1 MKKTTRI
8 LAVLMTVCLLF
19 GVVCAFAS
27 SAKVAS
33 AKKESDLFVVGKA
46 DTTGTMA
53 TPAHR
58 FWATFDNG
66 VLGATPTTVS
76 VTKGTET
83 HTYTDAFARGGS
95 NSQRFQISVS
105 GASKSYPAGLFIDD
119 TMGNGE
125 GYLAIRKVPGS
136 FRVTDSEG
144 NLVDD
149 FTFSNGKAISAF
161 APEYYFV
168 LAHNASWS
176 YFKPNAQHFDSLR
189 YATVDFDYGTDRWAY
204 QVDGVWETGITVP
217 ADADPESVRPANAA
231 GSIALSL
238 TEFNYASDSNWVK
251 QKNNDHIRMTVAQDA
266 ATGNY
271 FLSGSGKSWDKDTEY
286 TDGEDMWLSNQPG
299 VLDHFTVVLDITTEN
314 EQSTGNDIVTAVT
327 AHIFVNG
334 EHFTSKT
341 LSLTTKNLGL
351 HSVYFYAAQLGSRL
365 EDNSLYK
372 ENDRYSMVVDNV
384 VPNYYKKA
392 IDAEKPGYQYFD
404 SADGV
409 YGLDDYLA
417 SADVYK
423 NVNLSKCPDT
433 LYGIY
438 ETRDDAIAII
448 NGTKYKVV
456 GNTVDLGNM
465 IANESTA
472 LLPAGK
478 KFVATPASSVETF
491 NVTLGE
497 GAKIELINV
506 SYKFSE
512 LDADTNTYTATK
524 IDTKASLTLLL
535 KMNFNFYVPADTP
548 FVDFFGLDVTGPV
561 DVTVGGVDYKQFTW
575 TPEIDS
581 FETNTVTLYYDADK
595 TLACT
600 TVLDILKYASGVA
613 DEYAC
618 GSKESTLV
626 YETMKYKLNVA
637 AYADDD
643 FDLSSLTAVN
653 SFFDKYVAH
662 AAGCTCK
669 DTCKDGIPADT
680 TSKGTLEGLR
690 ISYVLDISE
699 TAVIIE
705 GTGATD
711 ALTVTYNNGTSD
723 VTLSVGNGIT
733 RAVSGNSVYYI
744 VDGITIES
752 ISSVLTVT
760 NGTQSGTY
768 SLYAHI
774 QALTAAE
781 KTDAASVASSLYAYS
796 VAAKAYINSIAAN

>member
-1 MKKTTRI
+1 MKKTTKI

-19 GVVCAFAS
+19 GIVCAFAS

-33 AKKESDLFVVGKA
+33 AKRESDLFVVGKA

-83 HTYTDAFARGGS
+83 HTYTDSFARGGN

-105 GASKSYPAGLFIDD
+105 GASKSYPAGLFVDD

-144 NLVDD
+144 NLVND

-161 APEYYFV
+161 APEYYLT

-238 TEFNYASDSNWVK
+238 TEFNYADDTAWVK
-251 QKNNDHIRMTVAQDA
+251 QKNNSHIQMVVAQDA

-271 FLSGSGKSWDKDTEY
+271 FLSGAGTTWDKDTEY
-286 TDGEDMWLSNQPG
+286 NDGEDMWLSNQPG
-299 VLDHFTVVLDITTEN
+299 VLDHFTIVLDVTTEN
-314 EQSTGNDIVTAVT
+314 EQSTGKDIVTATT

-341 LSLTTKNLGL
+341 LSLTTKNFGL
-351 HSVYFYAAQLGSRL
+351 HSVYFYVAQLSSRL

-372 ENDRYSMVVDNV
+372 ENDRYSLVVDNL

-392 IDAEKPGYQYFD
+392 VDANNPGYQYFD

-417 SADVYK
+417 SESVYK
-423 NVNLSKCPDT
+423 NVNLAKCPDT

-438 ETRDDAIAII
+438 EQRDDAIAII

-456 GNTVDLGNM
+456 GNTVDLGGM

-497 GAKIELINV
+497 GAKLELV
-506 SYKFSE
+506 DASFKFAT
-512 LDADTNTYTATK
+512 LDAETNTYTATK

-548 FVDFFGLDVTGPV
+548 FVDFFGLDVTGPT
-561 DVTVGGVDYKQFTW
+561 DANIGGVDYKMFTW
-575 TPEIDS
+575 TPEFDS

-600 TVLDILKYASGVA
+600 TVLDVLKYASDVV

-618 GSKESTLV
+618 SSAASTLV
-626 YETMKYKLNVA
+626 YQTMMYKINVA
-637 AYADDD
+637 AYTDETFDANSVPAIKAF
-643 FDLSSLTAVN
+643 FDLYKTHGES
-653 SFFDKYVAH
+653 
-662 AAGCTCK
+662 CTCK

-690 ISYVLDISE
+690 VSYMLDISE
-699 TAVIIE
+699 AGIIID
-705 GTGATD
+705 GAGATD

-723 VTLSVGNGIT
+723 VTLTVGNGI
-733 RAVSGNSVYYI
+733 RRVISENSVYYV
-744 VDGITIES
+744 VDGITVEN
-752 ISSVLTVT
+752 ISNVLTVA
-760 NGTQSGTY
+760 NGSQSGTY

-774 QALTAAE
+774 QALIAAE
-781 KTDAASVASSLYAYS
+781 KSSAANVASALYAYS
-796 VAAKAYINSIAAN
+796 VAAKAYVNSLSAN